1 MSLFRVND
9 RCNGCLACVENC
21 PASALDYRDEPSKRK
36 LLHNP
41 ALCARCGNCWR
52 VCPQGAVE
60 FGRLLNSPWE
70 EVASMDLVRCSVC
83 GTPIHTMDLREGI
96 ARKLNKEIEALCPK
110 HKKDQPLMVW
120 EKLLPAA
127 TRAEEVDP

>member
-21 PASALDYRDEPSKRK
+21 PASALEYRDHGSKRK

-52 VCPQGAVE
+52 ICPQHAVE
-60 FGRLLNSPWE
+60 FRHLLNGVWE
-70 EVASMDLVRCSVC
+70 EVA
-83 GTPIHTMDLREGI
+83 TMDLIRCNVCGKPLHTPDLSAGL
-96 ARKLNKEIEALCPK
+96 ARKLDKEIEALCPQ

-120 EKLLPAA
+120 KKLLPDA
-127 TRAEEVDP
+127 TRAEEVDR